1 MLDGSQNQHETKSL
15 LFDIDL
21 NFWLRLSCR
30 TTIAICQT
38 KQQEKELSAQKNKS
52 LLILSETLSN
62 SVVGLCSKK
71 RLFCLC
77 FSQMC
82 FHFMSSIVCFKFFC
96 LLKNALFAIL

>member
-38 KQQEKELSAQKNKS
+38 KQQEKKLSAQKNKS

-62 SVVGLCSKK
+62 LLLGYAQKSAYFVSVFHKCVFTLCLP
-71 RLFCLC
+71 LFV
-77 FSQMC
+77 SN
-82 FHFMSSIVCFKFFC
+82 FFVS
-96 LLKNALFAIL
+96 